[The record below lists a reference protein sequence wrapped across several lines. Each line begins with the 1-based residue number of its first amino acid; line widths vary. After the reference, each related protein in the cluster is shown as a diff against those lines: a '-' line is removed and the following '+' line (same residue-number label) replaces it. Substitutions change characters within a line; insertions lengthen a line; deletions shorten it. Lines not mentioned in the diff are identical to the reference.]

1 MDKAGVAA
9 PRGRG
14 LLTAARVFAAA
25 LALFQLA
32 GVFFFTVL
40 AREEAIWLGPL
51 IDVPIVGLMV
61 VGMLLKLAFGVWP
74 RLLPERRIAL
84 GLAGVALGFATN
96 LVKIP
101 LYDEPEGVLL
111 MAADAVLLVLLLLA
125 TRGLGSSARRDRAVA
140 AA

>member
-1 MDKAGVAA
+1 M
-9 PRGRG
+9 
-14 LLTAARVFAAA
+14 TAARVFAAA

-51 IDVPIVGLMV
+51 IDVPIVSLMV
-61 VGMLLKLAFGVWP
+61 IGMLLKLVCGVWP
-74 RLLPERRIAL
+74 RLLPERRILL
-84 GLAGVALGFATN
+84 GLAGVVIGFATN

-111 MAADAVLLVLLLLA
+111 MAADTVLLVLLLLA
-125 TRGLGSSARRDRAVA
+125 RRGIGSRARRDRAA
-140 AA
+140 APV